1 MHNGKI
7 LIVEDDGEIAF
18 LLQQFLLRKNYE
30 SDIANNGLD
39 AMSYYEKAN
48 NSNLPYQAILLDLM
62 LPDLSGEKILQQI
75 RKNSDIPILIISAK
89 GEVNSKISLLQN
101 GADDYITKPFVFEE
115 VLARLETVLRRS
127 KKSFD
132 QHLVY
137 TYKDIVL
144 DDSAKT
150 VTVADNKI
158 TLTPKEYELLRLLIE
173 HPDQVYTKDLILEK
187 IWEDSYVDESAVIVH
202 MSNLRKKLDATGNH
216 SPYIATIW
224 GIGYKL
230 NIK

>member
-1 MHNGKI
+1 MEKI

-75 RKNSDIPILIISAK
+75 RKNNDIPILIISAK

-158 TLTPKEYELLRLLIE
+158 TLTLKEYELLRLLIE

-202 MSNLRKKLDATGNH
+202 MSNLRKKLDATGNN

>member
-1 MHNGKI
+1 MEKI

-173 HPDQVYTKDLILEK
+173 HPDQVYTKDLILEN

>member
-1 MHNGKI
+1 MQKI
-7 LIVEDDGEIAF
+7 LIVEDDTNINN
-18 LLQQFLLRKNYE
+18 LLREALSKEGYSCE
-30 SDIANNGLD
+30 
-39 AMSYYEKAN
+39 
-48 NSNLPYQAILLDLM
+48 QAFSGTEAKLLLNMQKHGYALVLLDLM

-187 IWEDSYVDESAVIVH
+187 VWEDSYVDESAVIVH

>member
-1 MHNGKI
+1 MKKI

-75 RKNSDIPILIISAK
+75 RKNNDIPILIISAK

>member
-1 MHNGKI
+1 MEKI

-30 SDIANNGLD
+30 SDIAYNGLD
-39 AMSYYEKAN
+39 AISCYEKAK

-132 QHLVY
+132 QHPIY

-150 VTVADNKI
+150 VTVAHNQI
-158 TLTPKEYELLRLLIE
+158 TLTPKEYELLHLLIE
-173 HPDQVYTKDLILEK
+173 HPDQVYTKDFILEK
-187 IWEDSYVDESAVIVH
+187 IWEDSYVDESAVLVH
-202 MSNLRKKLDATGNH
+202 ISNLRKKLDAAGNH

-230 NIK
+230 NTT

>member
-1 MHNGKI
+1 MEKI

-115 VLARLETVLRRS
+115 VLARLETVLKRS

>member
-1 MHNGKI
+1 MEKI

-48 NSNLPYQAILLDLM
+48 NSNLPYQAIFLDLM

>member
-1 MHNGKI
+1 MEKI

-158 TLTPKEYELLRLLIE
+158 TLNPKEYELLRLLIE

-187 IWEDSYVDESAVIVH
+187 VWEDSYVDESAVIVH

>member
-1 MHNGKI
+1 MEKI

-202 MSNLRKKLDATGNH
+202 MSNLR
-216 SPYIATIW
+216 SP
-224 GIGYKL
+224 
-230 NIK
+230 

>member
-1 MHNGKI
+1 MEKI

-216 SPYIATIW
+216 SPYIATLW

>member
-1 MHNGKI
+1 MEKI

-144 DDSAKT
+144 DDGAKT

>member
-1 MHNGKI
+1 MEKI

-18 LLQQFLLRKNYE
+18 LLQQFLLRKNYD

>member
-1 MHNGKI
+1 MEKI

-216 SPYIATIW
+216 SPFIATIW
-224 GIGYKL
+224 GIG
-230 NIK
+230 

>member
-1 MHNGKI
+1 MGKI

-187 IWEDSYVDESAVIVH
+187 VWEDSYVDESAVIVH

>member
-1 MHNGKI
+1 MEKI

-158 TLTPKEYELLRLLIE
+158 TLTPKEYELLIE

-202 MSNLRKKLDATGNH
+202 MSNLRKKLDATGNN

>member
-75 RKNSDIPILIISAK
+75 RKNNDIPILIISAK

-127 KKSFD
+127 KNLLTSIWFI
-132 QHLVY
+132 HIRILY
-137 TYKDIVL
+137 WMIVQRP
-144 DDSAKT
+144 S
-150 VTVADNKI
+150 
-158 TLTPKEYELLRLLIE
+158 R
-173 HPDQVYTKDLILEK
+173 
-187 IWEDSYVDESAVIVH
+187 
-202 MSNLRKKLDATGNH
+202 
-216 SPYIATIW
+216 
-224 GIGYKL
+224 
-230 NIK
+230 

>member
-1 MHNGKI
+1 MGKI

-75 RKNSDIPILIISAK
+75 RKNNDIPILIISAK

-202 MSNLRKKLDATGNH
+202 MSNLRKKLDATGNN

>member
-1 MHNGKI
+1 MEKI

>member
-1 MHNGKI
+1 MALIYI
-7 LIVEDDGEIAF
+7 LEDDRNIREIEEIALKNADYEVVSF
-18 LLQQFLLRKNYE
+18 ETAAEFGKRLKERVPDLL
-30 SDIANNGLD
+30 
-39 AMSYYEKAN
+39 
-48 NSNLPYQAILLDLM
+48 LLDLM

>member
-1 MHNGKI
+1 MKKI

>member
-1 MHNGKI
+1 MEKI

-89 GEVNSKISLLQN
+89 GEMNSKISLLQN

>member
-1 MHNGKI
+1 MAKI

-30 SDIANNGLD
+30 SDIAKNGLD

>member
-1 MHNGKI
+1 MEKI

-18 LLQQFLLRKNYE
+18 LLQQFLSLKNYE

-39 AMSYYEKAN
+39 AISCYERAN
-48 NSNLPYQAILLDLM
+48 HSNLPYQAILLDLM

-158 TLTPKEYELLRLLIE
+158 TLTPKEYELLRLLIG
-173 HPDQVYTKDLILEK
+173 HPDQVYTKNLILDK
-187 IWEDSYVDESAVIVH
+187 VWEDSYVDESAVIVH

-230 NIK
+230 NTK

>member
-1 MHNGKI
+1 MGKI

-39 AMSYYEKAN
+39 AISYYEKAN

-132 QHLVY
+132 QHLIY

-202 MSNLRKKLDATGNH
+202 MSNLRKKLDATGNN

>member
-1 MHNGKI
+1 MEKI

-224 GIGYKL
+224 GIG
-230 NIK
+230 

>member
-1 MHNGKI
+1 MEKI

-202 MSNLRKKLDATGNH
+202 MSNLRKKLDATGNN

>member
-1 MHNGKI
+1 MEKI

-137 TYKDIVL
+137 TYKDIAL

>member
-1 MHNGKI
+1 MEKI

-30 SDIANNGLD
+30 SDIAKNGLD

>member
-1 MHNGKI
+1 MEKI

-216 SPYIATIW
+216 SPYIATMW

>member
-1 MHNGKI
+1 MEKI

-75 RKNSDIPILIISAK
+75 RKNNDIPILIISAK

-150 VTVADNKI
+150 VTVADNII

-202 MSNLRKKLDATGNH
+202 MSNLRKKLDATGNN

>member
-1 MHNGKI
+1 MEKI

-158 TLTPKEYELLRLLIE
+158 TLTPKEYELLLLLIE

>member
-1 MHNGKI
+1 MKKI

-75 RKNSDIPILIISAK
+75 RKNNDIPILIISAK

-132 QHLVY
+132 QHLIY

>member
-1 MHNGKI
+1 MGKI

-39 AMSYYEKAN
+39 AISYYEKAN

-132 QHLVY
+132 QHLIY

-150 VTVADNKI
+150 VTIADNKI

>member
-1 MHNGKI
+1 MEKI

-39 AMSYYEKAN
+39 AISCYERAN
-48 NSNLPYQAILLDLM
+48 HSNLPYQAILLDLM

-127 KKSFD
+127 QKSFD

-158 TLTPKEYELLRLLIE
+158 TLTPKEYELLRLLIG
-173 HPDQVYTKDLILEK
+173 HPDQVYTKDLILDK
-187 IWEDSYVDESAVIVH
+187 VWEDSYVDESAVIVH
-202 MSNLRKKLDATGNH
+202 MSNLRKKLDTTGNH

-230 NIK
+230 STK

>member
-1 MHNGKI
+1 MEKI

-89 GEVNSKISLLQN
+89 GEVNSKIFLLQN

>member
-1 MHNGKI
+1 M
-7 LIVEDDGEIAF
+7 
-18 LLQQFLLRKNYE
+18 
-30 SDIANNGLD
+30 
-39 AMSYYEKAN
+39 
-48 NSNLPYQAILLDLM
+48 
-62 LPDLSGEKILQQI
+62 QQI
-75 RKNSDIPILIISAK
+75 RKNNDIPILIISAK

-202 MSNLRKKLDATGNH
+202 MSNLRKN
-216 SPYIATIW
+216 
-224 GIGYKL
+224 
-230 NIK
+230 

>member
-1 MHNGKI
+1 MEKI

-62 LPDLSGEKILQQI
+62 LPNLSGEKILQQI

>member
-1 MHNGKI
+1 MEKI

-187 IWEDSYVDESAVIVH
+187 VWKDSYVDESAVIVH

>member
-1 MHNGKI
+1 MEKI

-187 IWEDSYVDESAVIVH
+187 VWEDSYVDESAVIVH